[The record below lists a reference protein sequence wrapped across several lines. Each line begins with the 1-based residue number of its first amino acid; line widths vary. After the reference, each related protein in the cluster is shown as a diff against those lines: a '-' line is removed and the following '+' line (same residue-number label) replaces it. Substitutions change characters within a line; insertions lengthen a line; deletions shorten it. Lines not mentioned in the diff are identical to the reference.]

1 MALSDGAHNSNSGRK
16 EVEAKL
22 LNNNIDHDGDNVS
35 FSFRY
40 YRTVVMAGWLAGV
53 ADAYPSLLLS
63 LLLLSLVKRLDARQL
78 ALWRSTAIS
87 NKCGDGSIA
96 TPFS

>member
-40 YRTVVMAGWLAGV
+40 YRTVVMAGWLA
-53 ADAYPSLLLS
+53 LLTLI
-63 LLLLSLVKRLDARQL
+63 LPYYYRCCCCRWLNGWTL
-78 ALWRSTAIS
+78 
-87 NKCGDGSIA
+87 GS
-96 TPFS
+96 